1 MHSLSWRLLLAFI
14 AIIVLTTLS
23 AGVPAFIT
31 IRRELESQAWTRVS
45 DGGRVTE
52 ALLEAE
58 KTRLSDLAV
67 LVAQR
72 PTLQELARQQDIRT
86 LDGYLETIQET
97 LDLDILVLSN
107 MDGGVLAR
115 GAQSFPSVELRPVQG
130 AAFQVI
136 EGTRPEIALV
146 ASHDF
151 YVDGEE
157 GYFITVG
164 IILNDIYAEKLA
176 GETGFEHSFL
186 IGDQRV
192 ATTLHNLP
200 STATNPE
207 AIRRTIVS
215 GEAETASLDC
225 KNAHCYAVL
234 IPLLDREDEVVGLTE
249 VVLPVEGLLA
259 ANRTALLVLVFSTL
273 AVAGVT
279 SGLAGYFARRLTAP
293 LNDLTDAAIKISASS
308 RRSLRNH
315 FPGRG
320 IRKEPRN
327 HPPGARRPVACE
339 KLVRDP
345 DPFGCRGHRYHRR
358 TGNSDLFQPW
368 RRKVDRM
375 EKQTGHR
382 PAH

>member
-207 AIRRTIVS
+207 AIRRAIVS
-215 GEAETASLDC
+215 GEAETALLDC
-225 KNAHCYAVL
+225 EKAHCYVVL
-234 IPLLDREDEVVGLTE
+234 IPLLDREGEVVGLTE
-249 VVLPVEGLLA
+249 VVLPVEL
-259 ANRTALLVLVFSTL
+259 
-273 AVAGVT
+273 
-279 SGLAGYFARRLTAP
+279 
-293 LNDLTDAAIKISASS
+293 SASIG
-308 RRSLRNH
+308 RS
-315 FPGRG
+315 
-320 IRKEPRN
+320 
-327 HPPGARRPVACE
+327 
-339 KLVRDP
+339 
-345 DPFGCRGHRYHRR
+345 
-358 TGNSDLFQPW
+358 
-368 RRKVDRM
+368 
-375 EKQTGHR
+375 
-382 PAH
+382 